1 MVESVTKLVENDKSH
16 LKPLP
21 KNEKK
26 KKKIKSMNHSYKL
39 LRRVYIS
46 IYTNIAQQFKIYVN
60 SLLLDKIDVIEND
73 F

>member
-1 MVESVTKLVENDKSH
+1 MK
-16 LKPLP
+16 
-21 KNEKK
+21 
-26 KKKIKSMNHSYKL
+26 HSYKL